1 MQKQELKQDTSDMFI
16 RVDTIVKDLQI
27 SKPLAYKL
35 MKEMNDELKK
45 EGYLTIAGRV
55 PKAYYHKR
63 FFGFQTEQG

>member
-35 MKEMNDELKK
+35 MKEMNDELSNF
-45 EGYLTIAGRV
+45 
-55 PKAYYHKR
+55 KAISI
-63 FFGFQTEQG
+63 